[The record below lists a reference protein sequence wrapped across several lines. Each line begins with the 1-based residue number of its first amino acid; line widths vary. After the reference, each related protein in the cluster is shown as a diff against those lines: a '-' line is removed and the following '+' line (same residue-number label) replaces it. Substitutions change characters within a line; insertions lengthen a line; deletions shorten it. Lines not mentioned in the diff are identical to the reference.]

1 MWQRTV
7 AGWSVLALAVLWLS
21 ALDPAN
27 AQSQFYQGK
36 TITMIASRAPGG
48 TGDLRDKA
56 LLPFLRKYIP
66 GNPNV
71 VMDYMDG
78 GGGRKAANFL
88 YSNARP
94 DGLTIGALSSG
105 TITLAILGETGVAYN
120 VDRFIYLGASESSSH
135 QIIYTRKELGLN
147 GLDKLR
153 AKAGLRIGAQT
164 IGHVSHVSG
173 RLFAYFLDL
182 KDPRFI
188 VGYSSPE
195 VDVALLRGELD
206 ARANL
211 ATSMLRRNP
220 DWLEK
225 NLMDFHAIMEI
236 PKGVKHPRFPNVPEI
251 ESFTRSELDQQV
263 LAAWRIFRLAG
274 SPYVFPPGTPQERVD
289 AVQGAMRKA
298 LSDAEF
304 HKEYLKLVGE
314 EPNPLMPEEL
324 ANAIKSIPR
333 NAEVADIIKKLS
345 GAGPLPPR

>member
-1 MWQRTV
+1 MSHRTV
-7 AGWSVLALAVLWLS
+7 YGCSALALAVLCLS
-21 ALDPAN
+21 VPNLAN

-48 TGDLRDKA
+48 TGDLRDKS

-66 GNPNV
+66 GHPNV

-105 TITLAILGETGVAYN
+105 TVTLAILGETGVAYN

-147 GLDKLR
+147 SLDKLR
-153 AKAGLRIGAQT
+153 AKPALRIGAQT

-236 PKGVKHPRFPNVPEI
+236 PKEVKHPRFPNVPEI
-251 ESFTRSELDQQV
+251 ETFARSELDKQV

-274 SPYVFPPGTPQERVD
+274 SPYVFPPGTPQERIDV
-289 AVQGAMRKA
+289 VQSAMRKA
-298 LSDAEF
+298 LADPEF